1 VLFHDRAIYVIVYS
15 LRAEVNLADL
25 HRHLMNVTI
34 RCEEAPIILVGTHR
48 DAIGGSAP
56 LPLAV
61 LKARYPQVRSP
72 CAWGCPMLT
81 ILITRRACFG
91 LLGPEPLVSCK

>member
-1 VLFHDRAIYVIVYS
+1 VYS

-48 DAIGGSAP
+48 DAIDGSAS
-56 LPLAV
+56 LPLAD
-61 LKARYPQVRSP
+61 LKRRYPQVRSP
-72 CAWGCPMLT
+72 CAWGALSSPSFSPVVLV
-81 ILITRRACFG
+81 LDFWVRS
-91 LLGPEPLVSCK
+91 LL